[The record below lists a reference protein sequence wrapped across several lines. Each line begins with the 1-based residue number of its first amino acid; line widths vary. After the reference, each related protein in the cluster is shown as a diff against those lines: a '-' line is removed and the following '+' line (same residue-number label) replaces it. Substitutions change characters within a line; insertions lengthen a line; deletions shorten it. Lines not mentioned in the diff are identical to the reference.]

1 MDSNMSFHPAIILI
15 LRCPHVD
22 QPYHAIDISQ
32 FASGHISGVLSK
44 LNPGIE
50 AISRRRSDPRRAR
63 TISRLMASLDRP
75 FQSVKNALHQLE
87 TNFGRLCKKIGNRH
101 ATPEDALARLDRYHA
116 AAKLSQKASPLV
128 TQAKRLEAQM
138 AELDLRPP
146 NLPLQRTDPISE
158 SERLLD
164 SALETASLER
174 VGPAAGEDPTPQT
187 LPSIRAITATQPH
200 VQTIV
205 SARKMVEEQMSRTLS
220 ARLARPGHAL
230 LLLPDRPQPLH
241 PRALRWLDDLRTRRA
256 HRQEDQARLR
266 PHFLSQTSRRKW
278 SPSSLPCCPILILF
292 AHEPSL
298 FPLTDPHPTSSLGY
312 RSRART
318 EPTVATLPQWTSV
331 LWARLTGLNR
341 QPEHVLCREVYT
353 LQKVLEWTKDPVP
366 GVPFLEAVP
375 SSASMLEE
383 RPSTVF
389 WTTLSGATNVYE
401 LGSNPIAQ
409 ALTANYPR
417 LLRPFQ
423 ESFSRISLHIHT
435 TYNLTSRSLETIL
448 ALRAVLPLETI
459 MMPRMTEADNGR
471 AEELNELEPARF
483 STPSLVRSAPRKAK
497 EVVHNYL
504 KRAESRVVFH
514 QKEHPVESEE
524 TFTEN
529 VP

>member
-1 MDSNMSFHPAIILI
+1 MSFHPAIILI

-50 AISRRRSDPRRAR
+50 AISRSRSDPRRAR

-146 NLPLQRTDPISE
+146 NLPLQ

-205 SARKMVEEQMSRTLS
+205 SARKMTAHNLS
-220 ARLARPGHAL
+220 ILERSVGSMIFELAERIGKRIKLAFDLIFLAR
-230 LLLPDRPQPLH
+230 
-241 PRALRWLDDLRTRRA
+241 
-256 HRQEDQARLR
+256 QAG
-266 PHFLSQTSRRKW
+266 
-278 SPSSLPCCPILILF
+278 
-292 AHEPSL
+292 AN
-298 FPLTDPHPTSSLGY
+298 DPHPTSSLGY

-401 LGSNPIAQ
+401 LGSNSIAQ